1 MVKLFKMKN
10 CLEED
15 EMKQSIKII
24 LSIAI
29 VLGIYYIWNQYEMY
43 QISKE
48 LNEVSFVDSRDLTKV
63 TVAKYPSNDSSVSYN
78 MDEVKELYRLL
89 ETMPTESVRKGK
101 ETTSNY
107 QIKFSDQALM
117 KSITYT
123 IYDNDIVKREQDVT
137 AVMTSGYLKLKEP
150 FDRTLLE
157 EWIKKYE

>member
-1 MVKLFKMKN
+1 MVKFINVNFYIMG
-10 CLEED
+10 D
-15 EMKQSIKII
+15 EMKQSIKIVLLI
-24 LSIAI
+24 GF
-29 VLGIYYIWNQYEMY
+29 VLGVYYLWNQYEMY
-43 QISKE
+43 QLSKE

-123 IYDNDIVKREQDVT
+123 IYDNDILKREQD
-137 AVMTSGYLKLKEP
+137 AGVMTSGYLKLKEP

>member
-1 MVKLFKMKN
+1 MVKFINVNFYIMG
-10 CLEED
+10 D
-15 EMKQSIKII
+15 EMKQSIKIVLLI
-24 LSIAI
+24 GF
-29 VLGIYYIWNQYEMY
+29 VLGVYYLWNQYEMY
-43 QISKE
+43 QLSKE

-123 IYDNDIVKREQDVT
+123 IYDNDIVKREQD
-137 AVMTSGYLKLKEP
+137 AGVMTSGYLKLKEP

>member
-1 MVKLFKMKN
+1 MVKFINVNFYIMG
-10 CLEED
+10 D
-15 EMKQSIKII
+15 EMKQSIKIVLLI
-24 LSIAI
+24 GF
-29 VLGIYYIWNQYEMY
+29 VLGVYYLWNQYEMY
-43 QISKE
+43 QLSKE

-123 IYDNDIVKREQDVT
+123 IYDNDIVNREQD
-137 AVMTSGYLKLKEP
+137 AGVMTSGYLKLKEP